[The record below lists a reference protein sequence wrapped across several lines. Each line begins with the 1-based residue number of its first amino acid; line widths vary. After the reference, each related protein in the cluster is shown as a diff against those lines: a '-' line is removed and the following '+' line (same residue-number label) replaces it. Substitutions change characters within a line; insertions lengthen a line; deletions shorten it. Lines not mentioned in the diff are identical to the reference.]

1 MIRLFLEKRRGE
13 PLPCKNGISETIGG
27 VKGACLTVLLLDPK
41 KDYRSG
47 FSELFGESFTDSGMR
62 VC

>member
-27 VKGACLTVLLLDPK
+27 VKGACLTVLLLDPN
-41 KDYRSG
+41 
-47 FSELFGESFTDSGMR
+47 
-62 VC
+62 